1 MWRSFFLAIG
11 ITVFI
16 LGAECTV
23 IDKAL
28 LKRAEGAQP
37 APPPAAAAPPTNTGM
52 STMQTQ
58 MPPQPTSIPVAQQ
71 RPSNEIVPP
80 DWAPWTLMSGGAVII
95 LYSFTIPRR
104 LNG

>member
-28 LKRAEGAQP
+28 LKRAEGAP
-37 APPPAAAAPPTNTGM
+37 AAPPAVSTQPANNGM
-52 STMQTQ
+52 ATMQTQ
-58 MPPQPTSIPVAQQ
+58 MPPQPTSAPIVQQ